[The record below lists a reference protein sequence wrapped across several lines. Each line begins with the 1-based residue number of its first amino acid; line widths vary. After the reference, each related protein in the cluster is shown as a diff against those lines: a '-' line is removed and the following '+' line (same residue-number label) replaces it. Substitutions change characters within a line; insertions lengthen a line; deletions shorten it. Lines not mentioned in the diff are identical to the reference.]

1 MLALGAEAP
10 QAMILLIVILP
21 GNRMTTG
28 NRGRLGCKSWNGPLG
43 SRLFKNF
50 AYVGNWRIVEPPVF
64 LYRFGGLPEW
74 LRPPSDAVHL
84 HLLEWETA
92 SCESGV
98 GQCLGLLGN
107 HSSKLH
113 PQVAPE
119 KKGNGHG
126 APAGLCQGDPAEPP
140 WKGRAK
146 ARGGTAHGTAF
157 QQR

>member
-1 MLALGAEAP
+1 M
-10 QAMILLIVILP
+10 
-21 GNRMTTG
+21 
-28 NRGRLGCKSWNGPLG
+28 
-43 SRLFKNF
+43 
-50 AYVGNWRIVEPPVF
+50 F

-119 KKGNGHG
+119 KKEMDTVRLRAYAKEILLNLLGREGQRQE
-126 APAGLCQGDPAEPP
+126 AVQPMVRPFSSDEDQGPD
-140 WKGRAK
+140 
-146 ARGGTAHGTAF
+146 
-157 QQR
+157 